1 MMKEY
6 KIIVFGLGVTGVS
19 SVKAL
24 SKLNQKVYIYVDKK
38 DDSYYKSL
46 EDLKEYNFNE
56 INSIED
62 IDWKTV
68 DLVLKSPGIRLDNP
82 FIILCKQKGI
92 ECISDIEL
100 AYRLWNNIKFIAIT
114 GTNGKTTTT
123 HMVSEILSAG
133 NIRNQIVGN
142 IGVGLLWQIVDKG
155 LDYVYV
161 LEISSFQLASSPTF
175 RAKYSC
181 LTNISPDHIDWH
193 GSYEEYVNA
202 KLNITKN
209 QLEDDIIVVN
219 ADDKS
224 SKLIEKSTRAKIK
237 WISSNKEVSNGA
249 YCLGS
254 KIYID
259 GEESPIERSDLKL
272 VGDHNLQ
279 NALFAIVLCHEYGV
293 KIEDISRAIKEL
305 KPIEHRIEW
314 VRNIR
319 GVDYYNDSKG
329 TNVDSTIKAI
339 EGFKS
344 NIILIAGGYDK
355 QSEYDNLFVGKDN
368 IKKLILFGQTKYKI
382 EQTAKKYAI
391 DVVIC
396 DNLVEAVE
404 LASQFATDGDTVLF
418 SPACASW
425 DMYKSFEHRG
435 AHFKELVNNLDG

>member
-1 MMKEY
+1 MMKEN
-6 KIIVFGLGVTGVS
+6 KIIVFGLGVTGLS

-38 DDSYYKSL
+38 DEGYYKSI
-46 EDLKEYNFNE
+46 EDLKGYHFSV
-56 INSIED
+56 IKSIED
-62 IDWKTV
+62 IDWQGI
-68 DLVLKSPGIRLDNP
+68 DYVLKSPGIRLDNS
-82 FIILCKQKGI
+82 FIKLCEERKV

-100 AYRLWNNIKFIAIT
+100 AYRLWKDIKFIAIT

-123 HMVSEILSAG
+123 HMVSEILTAG
-133 NIRNQIVGN
+133 GIKNQIVGN

-202 KLNITKN
+202 KLNITNN
-209 QLEDDIIVVN
+209 QLPGDILVVN
-219 ADDKS
+219 ADDES
-224 SKLIEKSTRAKIK
+224 SKLVEGATRAELF
-237 WISSNKEVSNGA
+237 WISSHKEVYKGA
-249 YCLGS
+249 YCLGE
-254 KIYID
+254 KIYIN
-259 GEESPIERSDLKL
+259 GEESPIKRSDLKL

-279 NALFAIVLCHEYGV
+279 NALFAIVLCNQYGV
-293 KIEDISRAIKEL
+293 DVEDIRKAIREQKA
-305 KPIEHRIEW
+305 IEHRIEW
-314 VRNIR
+314 VRKVK

-339 EGFKS
+339 DGFKS

-355 QSEYDNLFVGKDN
+355 KSEYDKLFQGKDN
-368 IKKLILFGQTKYKI
+368 IKKLILFGQTKYQI
-382 EQTAKKYAI
+382 EETAKKYSI
-391 DVVIC
+391 DTVVC
-396 DNLVEAVE
+396 NDLEEAVD
-404 LASQFATDGDTVLF
+404 LAGQFSSHGDTVLF

-425 DMYKSFEHRG
+425 DMYKNFEQRG
-435 AHFKELVNNLDG
+435 RHFKKLINNLDG